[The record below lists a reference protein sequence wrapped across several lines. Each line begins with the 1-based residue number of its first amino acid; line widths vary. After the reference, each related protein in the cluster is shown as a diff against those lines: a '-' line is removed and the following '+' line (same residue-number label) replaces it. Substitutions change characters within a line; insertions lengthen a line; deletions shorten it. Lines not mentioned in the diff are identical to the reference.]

1 LKKILSKSNIINLKQ
16 NIHSESRNEKRQNQI
31 KKDEKKTKEIVGLT
45 IDSKQK
51 RPEINLILKKTKN
64 LSLNKLPFIGGLST
78 KHLSEGLSKTFIC
91 SPGLSLNNV
100 NKITIAKIKKK
111 NSEKIDFSKNNKNVL
126 L

>member
-1 LKKILSKSNIINLKQ
+1 MNLKQ
-16 NIHSESRNEKRQNQI
+16 NIRSESRNEKKQNQI
-31 KKDEKKTKEIVGLT
+31 KKEEKKTKEIIGLT

-51 RPEINLILKKTKN
+51 RHEINLFLKKTKN
-64 LSLNKLPFIGGLST
+64 LSLNKLPFIGGFTT

-91 SPGLSLNNV
+91 SPGLSLNNI

-111 NSEKIDFSKNNKNVL
+111 YSEKIDFSKNNKNVL